1 MILIGRDE
9 TAHKIARIFYAI
21 VSQQV
26 EYDETIWR
34 QQDAQRERREQ
45 NKLKRR
51 ARQLGF
57 QLLPI
62 QEG

>member
-1 MILIGRDE
+1 M
-9 TAHKIARIFYAI
+9 
-21 VSQQV
+21 

-51 ARQLGF
+51 ARKLGF
-57 QLLPI
+57 QLVPI
-62 QEG
+62 QAG

>member
-1 MILIGRDE
+1 M
-9 TAHKIARIFYAI
+9 
-21 VSQQV
+21 

-57 QLLPI
+57 QLAPI
-62 QEG
+62 QER